1 MYYKCYDM
9 RYIFHVMRLLHLI
22 HLIQSAHFVC
32 FGHKSRP
39 LKNSVYPKQVRYTRQ
54 QTKQRIEPNTCIL
67 LHNMLYYSSILMY
80 HEIIIKSFARPT
92 VIILCRL

>member
-39 LKNSVYPKQVRYTRQ
+39 LKNSVTSQTGEIYKTKNRAKYLYFVTQHALLFLYTHVSR
-54 QTKQRIEPNTCIL
+54 ND
-67 LHNMLYYSSILMY
+67 H
-80 HEIIIKSFARPT
+80 
-92 VIILCRL
+92 